1 MDGWITKQ
9 NKDKTGHESRIF
21 ETSPR
26 RVASFLFALSQHHR
40 LDASCISKRVEAG
53 TRSTFHEHLLTF
65 AGIWIISR
73 SKTFLHTLL
82 VHTFTWGAKAPLQN
96 MGFLPFWTKDFL
108 DFRLGHRPEHRTFD
122 LESYKCTKPNDPNQ

>member
-9 NKDKTGHESRIF
+9 NKDKTGHESHIF

-53 TRSTFHEHLLTF
+53 TRSTFYEHLLTL
-65 AGIWIISR
+65 AGIWIMSR
-73 SKTFLHTLL
+73 SKTFYIHFLYILYL
-82 VHTFTWGAKAPLQN
+82 GRKSSFTKYGISP
-96 MGFLPFWTKDFL
+96 FL
-108 DFRLGHRPEHRTFD
+108 DKRLLR
-122 LESYKCTKPNDPNQ
+122 L